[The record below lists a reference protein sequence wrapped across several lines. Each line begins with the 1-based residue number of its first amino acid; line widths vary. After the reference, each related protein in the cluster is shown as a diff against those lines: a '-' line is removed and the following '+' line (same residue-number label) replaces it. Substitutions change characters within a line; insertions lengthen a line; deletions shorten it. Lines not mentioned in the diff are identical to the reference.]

1 MPLEDGDLLP
11 ATHTARMLAMFEAV
25 VGQFYLAVVVALF
38 VGMYSSQSRGDPAWA
53 AGAARAPVP
62 RPDRREAGGPREAT

>member
-1 MPLEDGDLLP
+1 VTLATVGYGDLLP

-38 VGMYSSQSRGDPAWA
+38 VGMYSSQSRRDPA
-53 AGAARAPVP
+53 
-62 RPDRREAGGPREAT
+62 